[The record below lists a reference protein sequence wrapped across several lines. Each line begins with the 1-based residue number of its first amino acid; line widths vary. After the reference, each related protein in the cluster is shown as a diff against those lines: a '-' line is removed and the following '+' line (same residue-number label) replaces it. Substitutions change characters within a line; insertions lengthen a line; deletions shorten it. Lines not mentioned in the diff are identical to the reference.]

1 MKTRDKIVYAALEL
15 FNQHGERNIT
25 TNHIADHIEISPGNL
40 YYHFRNKQEI
50 VREIFALY
58 SAELL
63 ERFTPIQGSQES
75 LTMLKSY
82 LDSIFTLMWKYR
94 FFYANLPEILSRDEQ
109 LHEQYI
115 DVQEKL
121 QANLIAI
128 MQEFVSLKLLDV
140 NEQQLKSL
148 VCTLHLIACSWL
160 AYQSAMASKT
170 SITEQMVKQGM
181 LQMLNVVKPVAT
193 EQGLEQL
200 QLLEEAVSTLQLIG
214 HLLQYFESHSHFR
227 VAP

>member
-109 LHEQYI
+109 LHDEYI

-128 MQEFVSLKLLDV
+128 MQEFVSLKLLNVDQ
-140 NEQQLKSL
+140 EQLKSL

-160 AYQSAMASKT
+160 AYQSAMSPKT
-170 SITEQMVKQGM
+170 EITEQMVKQGM
-181 LQMLNVVKPVAT
+181 LQMLNVVKAVAT
-193 EQGLEQL
+193 EQGMEQL
-200 QLLEEAVSTLQLIG
+200 LLLEEAVSRL
-214 HLLQYFESHSHFR
+214 HS
-227 VAP
+227 

>member
-1 MKTRDKIVYAALEL
+1 MKTRDKIVHAALEL

-63 ERFTPIQGSQES
+63 ERFTPLKGSKES

-82 LDSIFTLMWKYR
+82 LDSIFSLMWKYR
-94 FFYANLPEILSRDEQ
+94 FFYANLPEILSRDEL
-109 LHEQYI
+109 LHEQYTNAQDI
-115 DVQEKL
+115 L
-121 QANLIAI
+121 QGNLIMI
-128 MQEFVSLKLLDV
+128 MQEFVALKLLVLDQ
-140 NEQQLKSL
+140 QQLKSL

-160 AYQSAMASKT
+160 SYQSAMLSKAQ
-170 SITEQMVKQGM
+170 ITEKMVRQGM
-181 LQMLNVVKPVAT
+181 LQMIDVVKPVAT

-200 QLLEEAVSTLQLIG
+200 LLLEDGVSVQ
-214 HLLQYFESHSHFR
+214 QS
-227 VAP
+227 

>member
-25 TNHIADHIEISPGNL
+25 TNHIADYIEISPGNL

-200 QLLEEAVSTLQLIG
+200 QLLEEAVSTLQG
-214 HLLQYFESHSHFR
+214 
-227 VAP
+227 

>member
-128 MQEFVSLKLLDV
+128 MQEFVTMKLLNVDQ
-140 NEQQLKSL
+140 QQLKSL

-160 AYQSAMASKT
+160 EYQSAMASKT
-170 SITEQMVKQGM
+170 NITEQMVKQGM
-181 LQMLNVVKPVAT
+181 LQMLNVVKPLAT

-200 QLLEEAVSTLQLIG
+200 LLLEDAVSNL
-214 HLLQYFESHSHFR
+214 HS
-227 VAP
+227 

>member
-128 MQEFVSLKLLDV
+128 MQEFVSLKLLNVDQ
-140 NEQQLKSL
+140 QQLKSL

-181 LQMLNVVKPVAT
+181 LQMLNVVKPLAT

-200 QLLEEAVSTLQLIG
+200 LLLEDAVSSL
-214 HLLQYFESHSHFR
+214 HS
-227 VAP
+227 

>member
-181 LQMLNVVKPVAT
+181 LQMLNAVKPVAT

-200 QLLEEAVSTLQLIG
+200 QLLEEAVSTLQG
-214 HLLQYFESHSHFR
+214 
-227 VAP
+227 

>member
-1 MKTRDKIVYAALEL
+1 MKREYDNNENARQIVYAALEL

-200 QLLEEAVSTLQLIG
+200 QLLEEAVSTLQG
-214 HLLQYFESHSHFR
+214 
-227 VAP
+227 

>member
-63 ERFTPIQGSQES
+63 ERFTPLKGSQES

-82 LDSIFTLMWKYR
+82 LDSTFTLMWKYR

-115 DVQEKL
+115 EVQDKL

-128 MQEFVSLKLLDV
+128 MQEFVALKLLDAD
-140 NEQQLKSL
+140 QKQLTSL

-160 AYQSAMASKT
+160 SYQSAMLPKSN
-170 SITEQMVKQGM
+170 ITEQMVRQGM
-181 LQMLNVVKPVAT
+181 LQMINVVKPVAT

-200 QLLEEAVSTLQLIG
+200 LLLEDGVSAMQG
-214 HLLQYFESHSHFR
+214 
-227 VAP
+227 

>member
-140 NEQQLKSL
+140 NEEQLKSL
-148 VCTLHLIACSWL
+148 VCTLHLIACGWL

-200 QLLEEAVSTLQLIG
+200 QLLEEAVSTL
-214 HLLQYFESHSHFR
+214 
-227 VAP
+227 

>member
-94 FFYANLPEILSRDEQ
+94 FFYANLPEILSRDEK
-109 LHEQYI
+109 LHDEYI

-128 MQEFVSLKLLDV
+128 MQEFVSLKLLIVD
-140 NEQQLKSL
+140 QTQLKPL

-160 AYQSAMASKT
+160 AYQSAMSPKT
-170 SITEQMVKQGM
+170 EITETMVKQGM

-193 EQGLEQL
+193 EQGMEQL
-200 QLLEEAVSTLQLIG
+200 LLLEEALSTL
-214 HLLQYFESHSHFR
+214 HS
-227 VAP
+227 

>member
-170 SITEQMVKQGM
+170 SITEQMVKRGM

-200 QLLEEAVSTLQLIG
+200 QLLEEAVSTLQG
-214 HLLQYFESHSHFR
+214 
-227 VAP
+227 

>member
-121 QANLIAI
+121 QANLITI

-200 QLLEEAVSTLQLIG
+200 QLLEEAVSTLQG
-214 HLLQYFESHSHFR
+214 
-227 VAP
+227 

>member
-1 MKTRDKIVYAALEL
+1 MKTRDKIVHAALEL

-25 TNHIADHIEISPGNL
+25 TNHIADYIEISPGNL

-63 ERFTPIQGSQES
+63 ERFTPLKGSKES

-94 FFYANLPEILSRDEQ
+94 FFYANLPEIFSRDEL
-109 LHEQYI
+109 LHEQYTN
-115 DVQEKL
+115 VQDIL
-121 QANLIAI
+121 RGNLIAI
-128 MQEFVSLKLLDV
+128 MQEFVALKLLEVDR
-140 NEQQLKSL
+140 QQLKSL

-160 AYQSAMASKT
+160 SYQFAMLSKT
-170 SITEQMVKQGM
+170 QITEQMVRQGM
-181 LQMLNVVKPVAT
+181 LQMIDVVKPVAT

-200 QLLEEAVSTLQLIG
+200 LLLEDGFSAQQS
-214 HLLQYFESHSHFR
+214 
-227 VAP
+227 